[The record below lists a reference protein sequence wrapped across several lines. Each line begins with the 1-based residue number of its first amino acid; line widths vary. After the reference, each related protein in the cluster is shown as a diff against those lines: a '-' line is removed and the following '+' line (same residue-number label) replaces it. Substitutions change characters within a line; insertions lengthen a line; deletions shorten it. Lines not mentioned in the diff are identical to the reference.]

1 MSDGLHA
8 PLDTGNVPLR
18 LSGLGI
24 KSRESAR
31 WHSTCL
37 DGGWFSASELV
48 VAHRSIRLR
57 AAALALFVS
66 NGGHYEGAIDR
77 GLSRPV
83 LRWISTPTG
92 GNRLQG
98 EEPQLDRSIIPFA

>member
-66 NGGHYEGAIDR
+66 
-77 GLSRPV
+77 RPTLLLTTRSQMV
-83 LRWISTPTG
+83 NLKLLIKLRKWH
-92 GNRLQG
+92 
-98 EEPQLDRSIIPFA
+98 

>member
-66 NGGHYEGAIDR
+66 TIAQCNEYSEC
-77 GLSRPV
+77 LSSV
-83 LRWISTPTG
+83 
-92 GNRLQG
+92 
-98 EEPQLDRSIIPFA
+98 

>member
-66 NGGHYEGAIDR
+66 KDA
-77 GLSRPV
+77 
-83 LRWISTPTG
+83 
-92 GNRLQG
+92 
-98 EEPQLDRSIIPFA
+98 SI

>member
-8 PLDTGNVPLR
+8 PLDTGNVSLR

-66 NGGHYEGAIDR
+66 IM
-77 GLSRPV
+77 
-83 LRWISTPTG
+83 
-92 GNRLQG
+92 
-98 EEPQLDRSIIPFA
+98 EPRAS

>member
-24 KSRESAR
+24 KSREPAG

-66 NGGHYEGAIDR
+66 RSTCFIACHAAGGGFELKR
-77 GLSRPV
+77 ER
-83 LRWISTPTG
+83 
-92 GNRLQG
+92 
-98 EEPQLDRSIIPFA
+98 